1 MRVKGWVMAVLV
13 AIAVIASVAYT
24 VIDVMAKIRLINL

>member
-1 MRVKGWVMAVLV
+1 MAVLV
-13 AIAVIASVAYT
+13 AIAVIASIAYT